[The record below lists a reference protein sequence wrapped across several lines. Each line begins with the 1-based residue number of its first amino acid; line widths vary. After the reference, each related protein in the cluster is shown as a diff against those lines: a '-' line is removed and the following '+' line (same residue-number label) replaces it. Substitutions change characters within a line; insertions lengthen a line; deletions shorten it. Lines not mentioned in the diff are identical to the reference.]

1 MDSYEISMLQTDK
14 SIQSDEKFSRE
25 LFNPPE
31 LFYRMNLDG
40 QFEFPIYPIF
50 DDMFNYCQ

>member
-1 MDSYEISMLQTDK
+1 MLQTDK

-25 LFNPPE
+25 LLNPPE
-31 LFYRMNLDG
+31 LIYGMNLDG

>member
-1 MDSYEISMLQTDK
+1 MDSYKNSMLQTGK

-25 LFNPPE
+25 LINPPE
-31 LFYRMNLDG
+31 LIYWMILDG